1 MPYYGAIRNPIYKPA
16 VRDIVAISNGFPL
29 QVTTS
34 FPHSYLTGLIVR
46 LLIPN
51 NFGMVVLNKVKGLIT
66 VTGDTTF
73 TMEINSTFVDP
84 FVVPAEQ
91 PGDNFTPAQVVP
103 VGEDSAILTQ
113 SFVNV
118 LTPQF

>member
-1 MPYYGAIRNPIYKPA
+1 MPYYGAIQNPIFKPA
-16 VRDIVAISNGFPL
+16 VRDIVAISNSFPL
-29 QVTTS
+29 VVTTS

-51 NFGMVVLNKVKGLIT
+51 NFGMVTLNKVKGLIT
-66 VTGDTTF
+66 VTSATTF
-73 TMEINSTFVDP
+73 TMEINSTTLDA
-84 FVVPAEQ
+84 FVVPPQQ

-103 VGEDSAILTQ
+103 VGESALQLDQ